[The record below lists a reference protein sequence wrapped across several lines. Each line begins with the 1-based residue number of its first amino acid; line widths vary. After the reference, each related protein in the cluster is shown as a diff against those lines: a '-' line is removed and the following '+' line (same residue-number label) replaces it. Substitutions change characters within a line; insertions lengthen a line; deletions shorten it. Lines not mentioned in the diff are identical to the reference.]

1 MRLGAYKKGNVSMTR
16 EESFKLMDAWRR
28 GKVKSGD
35 SPDKVVFKEL
45 LRDVVETKELE
56 DYLLEKYGET
66 FMLQYN
72 MLTFDEKLA
81 KLNFEDVTEEDITD
95 GTLRNKLFMGITRG
109 IQNFNP
115 CVYYLTNGYR
125 YGIEYLE
132 YVKDNLTKKLQHYEL
147 NNDKDAICGV
157 NTEIGKVNAAIG
169 MYKSKTNSKQQQG
182 TMQ

>member
-16 EESFKLMDAWRR
+16 EESFELIDAWRK

-35 SPDKVVFKEL
+35 APDKVVFKEL

-72 MLTFDEKLA
+72 MLAFDEKLA

-95 GTLRNKLFMGITRG
+95 GTPRNKLFTGIAMGIRD
-109 IQNFNP
+109 FNP
-115 CVYYLTNGYR
+115 CVYYLTHGYR

-132 YVKDNLTKKLQHYEL
+132 YAKDELTKNLQRYEL
-147 NNDKDAICGV
+147 NNDKDEIGRV
-157 NTEIGKVNAAIG
+157 NTEIDRVNAAIG
-169 MYKSKTNSKQQQG
+169 MYKSKTNSKQPQG